1 MATEARVVSLQGIL
15 RQTWCANVAIG
26 LQSPKWNL
34 QKALIYLLC
43 QGDMFC
49 FPLVL
54 VCPSGCYTIRS
65 HHWFDRGQRRQR
77 KTLCASTWCECSF
90 VYVRVRQGVVCVLFF
105 LSTVLRQISDCF
117 KWARQ
122 FQSVEMYVIAILW
135 MSWTCEFYLVGMYRL
150 LLVRFIR
157 LFCAFGS
164 W

>member
-1 MATEARVVSLQGIL
+1 MTMKVRVVSVQGIL

-105 LSTVLRQISDCF
+105 LWTVF